1 MALLKHRMS
10 WVSAG
15 HEAGEVS
22 RGWVSKSLMGSVAYL
37 KVLEMKGRN
46 GSLKNA
52 FKTESNHF
60 TLKINPVFLFL
71 KELNF
76 FFFFFFFLYT
86 FWFSI
91 PAHFNSK
98 LGLSYAHI
106 LSGSVRVITW
116 VSIQQS
122 HELLETLASQPQLWT
137 KVKSWAIT

>member
-1 MALLKHRMS
+1 M
-10 WVSAG
+10 AG

-22 RGWVSKSLMGSVAYL
+22 RGWISKSLKGSVAHL
-37 KVLEMKGRN
+37 KVLQMKGRN
-46 GSLKNA
+46 GSLNNA

-60 TLKINPVFLFL
+60 TLKINPVFIFL
-71 KELNF
+71 KELI
-76 FFFFFFFLYT
+76 FFLYT
-86 FWFSI
+86 FWFII
-91 PAHFNSK
+91 PVHFNSK

-122 HELLETLASQPQLWT
+122 HELLETLASQSQLWT

>member
-1 MALLKHRMS
+1 M
-10 WVSAG
+10 AG

-22 RGWVSKSLMGSVAYL
+22 RGWISKSLMGSVAHL
-37 KVLEMKGRN
+37 KVLQMKGRSE
-46 GSLKNA
+46 SLNNA

-60 TLKINPVFLFL
+60 TLKINPVFIFL
-71 KELNF
+71 KELIF
-76 FFFFFFFLYT
+76 FFNT

-91 PAHFNSK
+91 PVHFNSK

-122 HELLETLASQPQLWT
+122 HKLLETLASQSQLWT

>member
-1 MALLKHRMS
+1 MALLKHRVS
-10 WVSAG
+10 WVVAG

-22 RGWVSKSLMGSVAYL
+22 RGWISKSFMGSVAHL

-46 GSLKNA
+46 GSLNNA

-60 TLKINPVFLFL
+60 TLKINPVFIFL

-76 FFFFFFFLYT
+76 FFYT

-91 PAHFNSK
+91 PVHFNSK
-98 LGLSYAHI
+98 LGLYYAHI